1 MTDDARRATTDD
13 PLAREGRF
21 ARLSTGF
28 KLFLILSLALLP
40 LGLIAFFA
48 TLQSS
53 RTADLEHRAQVRIA
67 LSESTRKIAATIA
80 GDVATLRVAMKST
93 IDRPDDPTIC
103 PRIKEIIAAQG
114 GAPTPF
120 AIYGPASDPVCLSGD
135 IKVMRPSTLS
145 LSPDSRDDIAL
156 DDDSLTITV
165 RSASASVVSVLRYP
179 RSLLKQLA
187 IPESFNVDHSFTLF
201 GQAGNLPIVERSN
214 AGGLAGSDTLSAPIG
229 NTGLTA
235 EINVARQDFSAAE
248 LVAIMLPL
256 IMWAAAAAI
265 GWAVVDRL
273 LIKPLKQLER
283 DVSAY
288 RPGEIVDPLDK
299 MTTPAFELRQLAA
312 TFRTITERIS
322 LHEGELAEGLARQTR
337 LTREVHHRVKNNLQV
352 VASLINLHARGVSN
366 LEVSRAYG
374 SIQRRVDALA
384 VVHRNHFAE
393 LEDNRGVGLRPLIG
407 ELAQGLRAS
416 VSDGMTGPAVALDI
430 QPIYVSQDVAVPVS
444 FLLTELFELAMTAQP
459 DARVAISLAASQPG
473 KARLEVQSDA
483 LKASPALSEG
493 LDGRYGRVLEGLSR
507 QLRSPLERNL
517 EKGSFALEI
526 SIVAQDDIS
535 QTTD

>member
-1 MTDDARRATTDD
+1 MASDAQQVATDD
-13 PLAREGRF
+13 PSARDGRF

-67 LSESTRKIAATIA
+67 LTESTRKIAATIA
-80 GDVATLRVAMKST
+80 GDVATLKVAMKST
-93 IDRPDDPTIC
+93 IDRPEDPTIC

-120 AIYGPASDPVCLSGD
+120 AIFGPASDPVCLSGD
-135 IKVMRPSTLS
+135 IAVSRPGTLG
-145 LSPDSRDDIAL
+145 LDPDIRDDMAL
-156 DDDSLTITV
+156 DDNGLIITV

-179 RSLLKQLA
+179 PALLKQLA
-187 IPESFNVDHSFTLF
+187 IPDSFNVDHSFTLF
-201 GQAGNLPIVERSN
+201 GANGNLPLVQRRE

-229 NTGLTA
+229 NTGMTA

-248 LVAIMLPL
+248 IVAIMLPW

-265 GWAVVDRL
+265 GWAVVHRL

-288 RPGEIVDPLDK
+288 RPGEIINPLAK
-299 MTTPAFELRQLAA
+299 MTTPAFELRQLAS
-312 TFRTITERIS
+312 TFQTITEKIS
-322 LHEGELAEGLARQTR
+322 LHEGELADGLSRQTR

-366 LEVSRAYG
+366 PEVARAYG

-416 VSDGMTGPAVALDI
+416 VSEGMSGPAVALDI
-430 QPIYVSQDVAVPVS
+430 QPVYVSQDVAVPVS

-459 DARVAISLAASQPG
+459 DAHIAIGLVATQPG
-473 KARLEVQSDA
+473 RARLE
-483 LKASPALSEG
+483 LKTDGLIESPTLLEG
-493 LDGRYGRVLEGLSR
+493 LEGRYGRVIEGLSR
-507 QLRSPLERNL
+507 QLRSPLDRDL
-517 EKGSFALEI
+517 KKGVFSLEI
-526 SIVAQDDIS
+526 STVAQDDIG
-535 QTTD
+535 TTT